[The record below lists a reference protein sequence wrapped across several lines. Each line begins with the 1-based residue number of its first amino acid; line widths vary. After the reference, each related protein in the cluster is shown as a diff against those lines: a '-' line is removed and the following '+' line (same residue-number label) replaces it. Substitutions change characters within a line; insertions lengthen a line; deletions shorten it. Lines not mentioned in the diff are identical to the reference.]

1 MERPRITLVTPS
13 LNQVRFVERTV
24 ASVLGQRYPRLEY
37 IVMDGGSTD
46 GTLEILKRYRR
57 HFAHI
62 ESTPDDG
69 PAPALQRGFHRATG
83 EIMGWV
89 NSYDML
95 APETLEFVAW
105 YFAAHPRI
113 DMIYSH
119 RVMIDAADRAVGYWL
134 LPRHSNRKMRRW
146 PRIPQETCFWRRGL
160 YERAGGIDAKYRFAM
175 DFDLF
180 ARFMMI
186 GRVDR
191 VDRFLGASRL
201 NPSSTSTRKR
211 TVEGGVEIDRIRA
224 EHGLVPRPWWPLL
237 AHRFER
243 GMEWR
248 GQRFADEERVL
259 PGCLP
264 GLGWSYDRLWGGTLV
279 SPREGGSS

>member
-95 APETLEFVAW
+95 APEALEFYRHASVGAGR
-105 YFAAHPRI
+105 AAVR
-113 DMIYSH
+113 SA
-119 RVMIDAADRAVGYWL
+119 RRRRA
-134 LPRHSNRKMRRW
+134 
-146 PRIPQETCFWRRGL
+146 
-160 YERAGGIDAKYRFAM
+160 
-175 DFDLF
+175 
-180 ARFMMI
+180 
-186 GRVDR
+186 
-191 VDRFLGASRL
+191 
-201 NPSSTSTRKR
+201 
-211 TVEGGVEIDRIRA
+211 
-224 EHGLVPRPWWPLL
+224 
-237 AHRFER
+237 
-243 GMEWR
+243 
-248 GQRFADEERVL
+248 
-259 PGCLP
+259 
-264 GLGWSYDRLWGGTLV
+264 
-279 SPREGGSS
+279 